1 MVPSKSYAK
10 RSLRISSSGEF
21 SDFGVS
27 ALGNIEFGSDIMLK
41 LLE

>member
-21 SDFGVS
+21 SGFGVS
-27 ALGNIEFGSDIMLK
+27 ALVKIEFGFDIVLK